1 MLCYKQVNSLKFIDP
16 ISFETL
22 DLDNNTYWRYE
33 LKSYID
39 RKCLSEFL
47 ILSVEEEVDYKK
59 IAEKDK
65 SMRIIKKIV
74 SKKNKKEKMDI
85 DTNND
90 NDNSVNINLNETKNS
105 IKSNMTNSSK
115 YMERLEKKL
124 EEKKIK
130 IVNVKCIRNS
140 EKEENKE
147 IIEIRSFLGRKMRP
161 GDVYYGY
168 DLTRINISDENEEFL
183 SKKKGKIPDIILVKK
198 KYNNYRRIF
207 KLKHLKMDVDGE
219 DNEQSEDEEEQEKNN
234 ENNEKKKGKKKF
246 KKKHNNKNKNKAK
259 NLEKDRDE
267 FLKDVGTNKDIREY
281 INLYKDPKAL
291 DELNKQMD
299 NLGIEQKDLNDSD
312 LDIKYEELLDDVN
325 ENLNKLSLE
334 NKNDKNLKEIKSD
347 EKDADKIGKRERD
360 GKPINDD

>member
-1 MLCYKQVNSLKFIDP
+1 
-16 ISFETL
+16 
-22 DLDNNTYWRYE
+22 
-33 LKSYID
+33 
-39 RKCLSEFL
+39 
-47 ILSVEEEVDYKK
+47 
-59 IAEKDK
+59 
-65 SMRIIKKIV
+65 
-74 SKKNKKEKMDI
+74 
-85 DTNND
+85 
-90 NDNSVNINLNETKNS
+90 
-105 IKSNMTNSSK
+105 
-115 YMERLEKKL
+115 
-124 EEKKIK
+124 
-130 IVNVKCIRNS
+130 
-140 EKEENKE
+140 
-147 IIEIRSFLGRKMRP
+147 
-161 GDVYYGY
+161 
-168 DLTRINISDENEEFL
+168 
-183 SKKKGKIPDIILVKK
+183 
-198 KYNNYRRIF
+198 
-207 KLKHLKMDVDGE
+207 MDVDGE

-334 NKNDKNLKEIKSD
+334 NKNNKNLKEIKSD